1 MCAAKRKRIQ
11 TTGRN
16 VLPPSSSLQ
25 DDQILTSDII
35 RNFSLIIGSKISYF
49 NQLSQVQKLR
59 FIKRVQ
65 AFMVGKR
72 FHFEGLE
79 QRFHIPVLISASAVQ
94 LTFGLHNYKL
104 NHFKDIYILGDA
116 YKLDEYSEYFVGH
129 VEPGS
134 IYLSWEHFL
143 YGYSISD
150 DNINPGLHEM
160 AHALLYNNFYAEY
173 GPDTKFRLNY
183 ELFSVTTGPLI
194 AEVITKRKS
203 YLRGYAFSNIQEFW
217 AVSIEAFFENPKELK
232 YFMPALYNALCS
244 ILNQDPATKNKIIT
258 NTYP

>member
-1 MCAAKRKRIQ
+1 MCAVKRKRIR
-11 TTGRN
+11 TPGSN
-16 VLPPSSSLQ
+16 VSAATSALQ
-25 DDQILTSDII
+25 NEPILTTEII
-35 RNFSLIIGSKISYF
+35 RNYSLIIGSKISYF
-49 NQLSQVQKLR
+49 NQLSPVQKLR

-65 AFMVGKR
+65 AFMADKH
-72 FHFEGLE
+72 FHFEGLKPSVD
-79 QRFHIPVLISASAVQ
+79 IPVLISASAVQ
-94 LTFGLHNYKL
+94 LTFGLPNYL
-104 NHFKDIYILGDA
+104 LDHFRDIYILGDA
-116 YKLDEYSEYFVGH
+116 YRLDAYSEYFVGH

-143 YGYSISD
+143 YGYSIND

-232 YFMPALYNALCS
+232 FYMPALYSALCS
-244 ILNQDPATKNKIIT
+244 ILNQDPATKHKTIT